1 MGTHVDSRD
10 QLGES
15 KTVFAEHFQ
24 RLERFVSR
32 SVLEFQ
38 SNLIIAGSALGQLEG
53 NNRSIVSCVGRM
65 YKQKAEGSATGFS
78 PIPDISGLVTVA
90 LVTLNRLMNG
100 L

>member
-1 MGTHVDSRD
+1 MGTHVNSRD
-10 QLGES
+10 QLRES
-15 KTVFAEHFQ
+15 KIALTEHFQ
-24 RLERFVSR
+24 RLELFVSR
-32 SVLEFQ
+32 SILEFQ
-38 SNLIIAGSALGQLEG
+38 SNLIIAGSTLGQLEG

-65 YKQKAEGSATGFS
+65 YKQRAEGSAIGFS